1 VDKEILQ
8 SKSKLLSE
16 LDINANYLFG
26 DYNLRYETKVI
37 LRKNGSERT
46 IRPPCQKLKDAQRN
60 VLDNILNTVQLNDSV
75 YGLSKDKGIKANAQ
89 AHIKNDES
97 RLVNLDVTN
106 FFPSINYR
114 VVKQIFKGIGFND
127 DCASCLTKICT
138 VDDCLPQGAPTSPYL
153 SALAFKKIDG
163 KIYNYS
169 IKNNLTYTR
178 YFDDLTLSGHN
189 LSDNCIEY
197 IEGIV
202 SATHFE
208 LNSQKREVFEK
219 EQSKLITGIV
229 ISKEGLDVSDEQKN
243 RLKENYRLY
252 VESNEVTYLN
262 QFLGR
267 LGFYLH
273 INRDLAE
280 VFYNQIT
287 GLTIKNKSRFF

>member
-1 VDKEILQ
+1 
-8 SKSKLLSE
+8 
-16 LDINANYLFG
+16 
-26 DYNLRYETKVI
+26 
-37 LRKNGSERT
+37 
-46 IRPPCQKLKDAQRN
+46 
-60 VLDNILNTVQLNDSV
+60 
-75 YGLSKDKGIKANAQ
+75 
-89 AHIKNDES
+89 
-97 RLVNLDVTN
+97 
-106 FFPSINYR
+106 